1 MNKTA
6 AMAQL
11 FGKAFEVRAAA
22 RSSRE
27 KASEELMRYRE
38 RSPLPLTD
46 NPLQWWKAQENLP
59 LLSSLAKK
67 YLCIPATSVASE
79 RVFSTAGDIVSAQ
92 RSVLRHDHGDQLIL
106 LKKNLDKH

>member
-1 MNKTA
+1 MKKIA

-11 FGKAFEVRAAA
+11 FGEAFEVRGAA

-46 NPLQWWKAQENLP
+46 NPLQWWKTQEDLP

-67 YLCIPATSVASE
+67 YLCIPATSVAALHC
-79 RVFSTAGDIVSAQ
+79 VYGMNI
-92 RSVLRHDHGDQLIL
+92 
-106 LKKNLDKH
+106 

>member
-1 MNKTA
+1 MTKTA

-11 FGKAFEVRAAA
+11 FGEASEVRAAA

-27 KASEELMRYRE
+27 EASEELMRYRE

-46 NPLQWWKAQENLP
+46 NPLQWWKAQEDLP

-67 YLCIPATSVASE
+67 YLRIPAASVASE
-79 RVFSTAGDIVSAQ
+79 RVSSTAEDIVSVQ
-92 RSVLRHDHGDQLIL
+92 CSELRHDHVDQLIF